1 MCLVAQAHLN
11 QCILTSTFFF
21 TCNDAEQLRTAQE
34 HAPEL
39 LALGEVLRGA
49 VREAAAVLEGGAPE
63 HRALR
68 EVLRRSVGQLEVER
82 KDDRPGSQFAILT
95 DRHSFE
101 YVRRDLHKQLS
112 TS

>member
-1 MCLVAQAHLN
+1 MYY
-11 QCILTSTFFF
+11 TRTFFYVY
-21 TCNDAEQLRTAQE
+21 NAAEQLRTAQE

-49 VREAAAVLEGGAPE
+49 VREAAAVLEGGAPQ

-82 KDDRPGSQFAILT
+82 EDDRPGSQFAVVT

-101 YVRRDLHKQLS
+101 YVRRDLHKQFS
-112 TS
+112 SRYVK